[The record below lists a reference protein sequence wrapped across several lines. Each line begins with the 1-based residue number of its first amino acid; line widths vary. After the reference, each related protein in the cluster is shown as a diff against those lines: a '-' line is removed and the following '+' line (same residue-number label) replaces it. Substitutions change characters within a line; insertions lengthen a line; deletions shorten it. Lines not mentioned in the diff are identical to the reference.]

1 MSFFSHRRTLR
12 RATLFASTVSLLPL
26 LAPGSA
32 WADDAATEVSSVTVR
47 GARGGYGVE
56 QTRTA
61 TKTATALID
70 TPQAVSVVTRE
81 LIDDQA
87 MQGMADV
94 VRYMP
99 GVGMAQ
105 GEGNRNAPIMRGV
118 SSTANFFVDGVR
130 DDVEYFRDL
139 YNIDRVEA
147 MKGPN
152 AMIFGRGGGGG
163 ILNRVTRQADGSQ
176 GGELVLQGGSWNSR
190 RVTGDLRQPLN
201 ERFSLRATGVYEN
214 SDSYRDGVRLER
226 YGVNPTARLVLSE
239 RTTVRLSY
247 EYFTYDMVADRGIPS
262 FQGRPVRTARSTFFG
277 DPDGSPTGATI
288 KVASGV
294 IEHEFGGVS
303 LRNVTSFGDYDKA
316 YQNVY
321 PGAVNAAGTAVS
333 LSAYNN
339 ATQRENLFN
348 QTDLTWSAATGP
360 IGHKL
365 LLGAEFGRQ
374 TTNNFR
380 QTGYF
385 TGVGPAVTTITLPLA
400 SPTVSVPVSY
410 RQSAT
415 DADNHGVAKIAAA
428 YAQDQIQLT
437 GRLQAIIGLRYDRF
451 DVNFRNNRTGA
462 VFATQDEL
470 WSPRA
475 GLVFKPVEPLALYAS
490 YSRSYLPR
498 AGDQLSSLSLSN
510 QALDPERFVNRE
522 VGVKWDL
529 RSDFSLT
536 AAVYQLDRE
545 NVAAT
550 DPADP
555 TRLVLVKGQRSKGV
569 ELGAEGVV
577 RPGWTL
583 VGGYAY
589 QDGEITQ
596 TQSATVRAGARL
608 AQLPR
613 HSASLWN
620 RVDMTPRLGLGLGV
634 IYRSAMFAS
643 TDNTV
648 TLPGFT
654 RLDAALYYK
663 VSDQVSAQ
671 LNVENIFDKGY
682 YAAANSNTNITPG
695 SPRAVRLSLRLSY

>member
-1 MSFFSHRRTLR
+1 VSFSLRRTIR

-26 LAPGSA
+26 LAPSLA

-139 YNIDRVEA
+139 YNVDRVEA
-147 MKGPN
+147 IKGPN

-163 ILNRVTRQADGSQ
+163 ILNRVTRQADGTQ
-176 GGELVLQGGSWNSR
+176 GGELVLQGGAWNTR
-190 RVTGDLRQPLN
+190 RVTGDLRPPLT
-201 ERFSLRATGVYEN
+201 ERVALRVTGVYEN
-214 SDSYRDGVRLER
+214 SDSYRDGVGLER
-226 YGVNPTARLVLSE
+226 YGVNPTARLELSE
-239 RTTVRLSY
+239 RTTIRLSY

-262 FQGRPVRTARSTFFG
+262 FLGRPVRTARSTFFG

-294 IEHEFGGVS
+294 IEHDFGGVS

-339 ATQRENLFN
+339 ATRRENLFN

-374 TTNNFR
+374 STDNFR

-385 TGVGPAVTTITLPLA
+385 TGVGPTVTTITVPLA

-437 GRLQAIIGLRYDRF
+437 RRLQAIVGLRYDRF

-462 VFATQDEL
+462 VFATQDKL

-510 QALDPERFVNRE
+510 QALDPERFINRE
-522 VGVKWDL
+522 VGVKWDI
-529 RSDFSLT
+529 RADFSLT
-536 AAVYQLDRE
+536 AALYQLDRE

-608 AQLPR
+608 AQLPK

-620 RVDMTPRLGLGLGV
+620 RVDVTPRLGLGLGV

-654 RLDAALYYK
+654 RVDAALYYK

>member
-1 MSFFSHRRTLR
+1 MSFSLR
-12 RATLFASTVSLLPL
+12 RAVRRATPFASTVSLLPL
-26 LAPGSA
+26 LAPGLA

-56 QTRTA
+56 ETRTA

-70 TPQAVSVVTRE
+70 TPQAVSVVTRA

-139 YNIDRVEA
+139 YNVERVEA

-163 ILNRVTRQADGSQ
+163 ILNRVTRQADGTQ
-176 GGELVLQGGSWNSR
+176 GGEFVLQGGSWNNR

-201 ERFSLRATGVYEN
+201 ERVSLRATGVYEN

-226 YGVNPTARLVLSE
+226 YGVNPTARLVLNE
-239 RTTVRLSY
+239 GTTVRLSY

-262 FQGRPVRTARSTFFG
+262 FQGRPVRTPPSTFFG
-277 DPDGSPTGATI
+277 DPEGSPTGATI

-294 IEHEFGGVS
+294 IEHDFGGVG

-339 ATQRENLFN
+339 ATRRENLFN

-360 IGHKL
+360 VDHKL

-374 TTNNFR
+374 RTDNFR

-385 TGVGPAVTTITLPLA
+385 TGIGPTVTTITVPLA
-400 SPTVSVPVSY
+400 APTVSVPVTY

-437 GRLQAIIGLRYDRF
+437 RRLQAIVGLRYDRF

-462 VFATQDEL
+462 VFATSDKL

-475 GLVFKPVEPLALYAS
+475 GLVFKPVEALALYAS

-510 QALDPERFVNRE
+510 QALAPERFINQE

-529 RSDFSLT
+529 RPDFSLT
-536 AAVYQLDRE
+536 AAIYQLDRE

-620 RVDMTPRLGLGLGV
+620 RVEVTPRLGLGLGV
-634 IYRSAMFAS
+634 IYRSAIFAS

-654 RLDAALYYK
+654 RVDAALYYQ
-663 VSDQVSAQ
+663 VSDRVSAQ
-671 LNVENIFDKGY
+671 LNAENLFDTGY

>member
-1 MSFFSHRRTLR
+1 MSFSLRRAVR

-26 LAPGSA
+26 LAPGLA
-32 WADDAATEVSSVTVR
+32 LADDAATEVSSVMVR
-47 GARGGYGVE
+47 GARSGYGVE
-56 QTRTA
+56 VTRTA
-61 TKTATALID
+61 TKTATALMD

-99 GVGMAQ
+99 GVGMTQ

-139 YNIDRVEA
+139 YNVDRVEA
-147 MKGPN
+147 LKGPN

-163 ILNRVTRQADGSQ
+163 VLNRVTRQADGTE
-176 GGELVLQGGSWNSR
+176 GGELVLQGGSWNNR

-201 ERFSLRATGVYEN
+201 ERVSLRATGVYEN

-239 RTTVRLSY
+239 QTTVRLSY

-294 IEHEFGGVS
+294 IEHDFGGVS

-321 PGAVNAAGTAVS
+321 PGAVNATGTAVS

-339 ATQRENLFN
+339 ATRRENLFN

-360 IGHKL
+360 VDHKL

-374 TTNNFR
+374 TTDNFR

-385 TGVGPAVTTITLPLA
+385 TGVGPAVTTITVPLA
-400 SPTVSVPVSY
+400 SSTVSVPVTY

-437 GRLQAIIGLRYDRF
+437 GRLQAILGLRYDRF
-451 DVNFRNNRTGA
+451 QVDFRNNRTGA
-462 VFATQDEL
+462 MFATQDKL

-475 GLVFKPVEPLALYAS
+475 GLVFKPVDVLALYAS

-529 RSDFSLT
+529 RPDFSLT
-536 AAVYQLDRE
+536 AAVYQLDRG
-545 NVAAT
+545 NVAVT

-608 AQLPR
+608 AQLPK

-620 RVDMTPRLGLGLGV
+620 RVDVTPRLGLGLGV

-654 RLDAALYYK
+654 RVDGALYYK

-671 LNVENIFDKGY
+671 LNVENLFDKRY
-682 YAAANSNTNITPG
+682 YASANSNTNITPG
-695 SPRAVRLSLRLSY
+695 SPRAVRLSLRLTY

>member
-1 MSFFSHRRTLR
+1 MSFSLRRAVR

-26 LAPGSA
+26 LAPGLA
-32 WADDAATEVSSVTVR
+32 RADDAATEVSSVTVR
-47 GARGGYGVE
+47 GARDGYGVE

-87 MQGMADV
+87 MQGIADV

-99 GVGMAQ
+99 GVAMAQ

-139 YNIDRVEA
+139 YNVERVEA

-163 ILNRVTRQADGSQ
+163 ILNRVTRQADGTQ
-176 GGELVLQGGSWNSR
+176 GGELVIQGGSWNNR
-190 RVTGDLRQPLN
+190 RVTGDLRHALN
-201 ERFSLRATGVYEN
+201 EQVSLRATGVYEN

-226 YGVNPTARLVLSE
+226 YGVNPTARLVLNE
-239 RTTVRLSY
+239 GTTVRLSY

-262 FQGRPVRTARSTFFG
+262 FQGRPVRTPPSTFFG
-277 DPDGSPTGATI
+277 DPEGSPTGATI

-294 IEHEFGGVS
+294 IEHDFGGVS
-303 LRNVTSFGDYDKA
+303 LRNVTSLGDYDKA

-339 ATQRENLFN
+339 ATRRENLFN
-348 QTDLTWSAATGP
+348 QTDLTWSVATGP
-360 IGHKL
+360 VDHKL

-374 TTNNFR
+374 RTDNFR

-385 TGVGPAVTTITLPLA
+385 TGIGPTLTTITVPLA
-400 SPTVSVPVSY
+400 APTVSVPVTY

-437 GRLQAIIGLRYDRF
+437 RRLQAMVGLRYDRF

-462 VFATQDEL
+462 VFATSDKL

-475 GLVFKPVEPLALYAS
+475 GLVFKPAETLALYAS

-498 AGDQLSSLSLSN
+498 AGDQLSSLSLAN
-510 QALDPERFVNRE
+510 QALAPERFINQE

-529 RSDFSLT
+529 RPDFSL
-536 AAVYQLDRE
+536 AAALYQLDRE
-545 NVAAT
+545 NVAVT

-620 RVDMTPRLGLGLGV
+620 RVEVTPRLGLGLGV
-634 IYRSAMFAS
+634 IYRSAIFAS

-654 RLDAALYYK
+654 RVDAALYYQ

-671 LNVENIFDKGY
+671 LNVENLFDTGY

>member
-1 MSFFSHRRTLR
+1 VSFSLRRTIR

-26 LAPGSA
+26 LAPSLA

-139 YNIDRVEA
+139 YNVDRVEA
-147 MKGPN
+147 IKGPN

-163 ILNRVTRQADGSQ
+163 ILNRVTRQADGTQ
-176 GGELVLQGGSWNSR
+176 GGELVLQGGAWNTR
-190 RVTGDLRQPLN
+190 RVTGDLRPPLT
-201 ERFSLRATGVYEN
+201 ERVALRVTGVYEN
-214 SDSYRDGVRLER
+214 SDSYRDGVGLER
-226 YGVNPTARLVLSE
+226 YGVNPTARLELSE
-239 RTTVRLSY
+239 RTTIRLSY

-262 FQGRPVRTARSTFFG
+262 FLGRPVRTARSTFFG

-294 IEHEFGGVS
+294 IEHDFGGVS

-339 ATQRENLFN
+339 ATRRENLFN

-374 TTNNFR
+374 STDNFR

-385 TGVGPAVTTITLPLA
+385 TGVGPTVTTITVPLA

-437 GRLQAIIGLRYDRF
+437 RRLQAIVGLRYDRF

-462 VFATQDEL
+462 VFATQDKL

-510 QALDPERFVNRE
+510 QALDPERFINRE
-522 VGVKWDL
+522 VGVKWDI
-529 RSDFSLT
+529 RADFSLT
-536 AAVYQLDRE
+536 AALYQLDRE

-596 TQSATVRAGARL
+596 TQSAPVRAGARL
-608 AQLPR
+608 AQLPK

-620 RVDMTPRLGLGLGV
+620 RVDVTPRLGLGLGV

-654 RLDAALYYK
+654 RVDAALYYK

>member
-1 MSFFSHRRTLR
+1 MSFSLR
-12 RATLFASTVSLLPL
+12 RAVRRATPLASTVSLLPL
-26 LAPGSA
+26 LAPGLA
-32 WADDAATEVSSVTVR
+32 WADDATTEVSSVTVR

-139 YNIDRVEA
+139 YNVERVEA

-163 ILNRVTRQADGSQ
+163 ILNRVTRQADGTQ
-176 GGELVLQGGSWNSR
+176 GGELVLQGGSWNNR
-190 RVTGDLRQPLN
+190 RITGDLRQPLN
-201 ERFSLRATGVYEN
+201 ERVWLRATGVYEN

-226 YGVNPTARLVLSE
+226 YGVNPTARLVLNE

-262 FQGRPVRTARSTFFG
+262 FQGRPVRTPPSTFFG
-277 DPDGSPTGATI
+277 DPAGSPTGATI

-294 IEHEFGGVS
+294 IEHDFGGVS

-321 PGAVNAAGTAVS
+321 PGAVNATGTAVS

-339 ATQRENLFN
+339 ATRRENLFN

-360 IGHKL
+360 VGHKL

-374 TTNNFR
+374 RTDNFR

-385 TGVGPAVTTITLPLA
+385 TGVGPTVTTITVPLA
-400 SPTVSVPVSY
+400 APTVSVPVTY

-437 GRLQAIIGLRYDRF
+437 GRLQAIVGLRYDRF

-462 VFATQDEL
+462 VFATSDKL

-510 QALDPERFVNRE
+510 QALDPERFINRE

-529 RSDFSLT
+529 RPDFSLT
-536 AAVYQLDRE
+536 AALYQLDRE

-569 ELGAEGVV
+569 EIGAEGVV

-620 RVDMTPRLGLGLGV
+620 RVEVTPRLGLGLGV
-634 IYRSAMFAS
+634 IYRSAIFAS

-648 TLPGFT
+648 TLPSFT
-654 RLDAALYYK
+654 RVDAALYYR

-671 LNVENIFDKGY
+671 LNVENVFDTGY

>member
-1 MSFFSHRRTLR
+1 MSFSFRRAVR

-26 LAPGSA
+26 LAPGLA

-70 TPQAVSVVTRE
+70 TPQAVSVVTRA

-139 YNIDRVEA
+139 YNVERVEA

-163 ILNRVTRQADGSQ
+163 ILNRVTRQADGTQ
-176 GGELVLQGGSWNSR
+176 GGELALQGGSWNNR

-201 ERFSLRATGVYEN
+201 ERVSLRATGVYED

-226 YGVNPTARLVLSE
+226 YGVNPTARLVLNE

-247 EYFTYDMVADRGIPS
+247 EYFTYDMVADRGIPL

-277 DPDGSPTGATI
+277 DPAGSPTGATI
-288 KVASGV
+288 KVASSV
-294 IEHEFGGVS
+294 IEHDFGGVS

-333 LSAYNN
+333 LSAYDN
-339 ATQRENLFN
+339 ATRRENLFN

-360 IGHKL
+360 VGHKL

-374 TTNNFR
+374 RTDNFR

-385 TGVGPAVTTITLPLA
+385 TGLGPTVTTITVPLA
-400 SPTVSVPVSY
+400 NPTVSVPVTY

-437 GRLQAIIGLRYDRF
+437 RRLQAIVGLRYDRF
-451 DVNFRNNRTGA
+451 DVNFRNNRSGA
-462 VFATQDEL
+462 VFATSDKL

-510 QALDPERFVNRE
+510 QALDPERFINRE

-529 RSDFSLT
+529 RPDFSLT
-536 AAVYQLDRE
+536 AAIYQLDRE

-577 RPGWTL
+577 RPGWSL

-608 AQLPR
+608 AQLPK

-620 RVDMTPRLGLGLGV
+620 RVDVTPRLGLGLGV
-634 IYRSAMFAS
+634 IYRSAIFAS

-654 RLDAALYYK
+654 RVDAALYYN

-671 LNVENIFDKGY
+671 LNVENIFDTGY

>member
-1 MSFFSHRRTLR
+1 M
-12 RATLFASTVSLLPL
+12 
-26 LAPGSA
+26 
-32 WADDAATEVSSVTVR
+32 
-47 GARGGYGVE
+47 RGGYGVQ

-61 TKTATALID
+61 TKTDTALID
-70 TPQAVSVVTRE
+70 TPQAVSVVTRD

-99 GVGMAQ
+99 GVAMAQ

-118 SSTANFFVDGVR
+118 NSTANFFVDGVR

-139 YNIDRVEA
+139 YNVDRVEA
-147 MKGPN
+147 LKGPN

-163 ILNRVTRQADGSQ
+163 VLNRVTRQADGTQ
-176 GGELVLQGGSWNSR
+176 GGELVLQGGSWNNR

-201 ERFSLRATGVYEN
+201 EVFSLRATGVYEN
-214 SDSYRDGVRLER
+214 SNSYRDGVRLER
-226 YGVNPTARLVLSE
+226 YGVNPSGRLVLSE

-247 EYFTYDMVADRGIPS
+247 EYFTYDTVADRGVPS

-294 IEHEFGGVS
+294 IEHDFGGVS
-303 LRNVTSFGDYDKA
+303 VRNVTSFGDYDKA

-321 PGAVNAAGTAVS
+321 PGAVNAAGTTVS

-348 QTDLTWSAATGP
+348 QTDLSWSAATGA
-360 IGHKL
+360 IGHRL

-374 TTNNFR
+374 TTDNFR

-385 TGVGPAVTTITLPLA
+385 TGVGPAVTSITAPLA
-400 SPTVSVPVSY
+400 SPTVSIPVTY

-437 GRLQAIIGLRYDRF
+437 DRLQAIVGLRYDRL
-451 DVNFRNNRTGA
+451 DVTFRNNRTGA
-462 VFATQDEL
+462 VFATEDKL

-475 GLVFKPVEPLALYAS
+475 GLVFKPAEPLALYAS

-510 QALDPERFVNRE
+510 QALDPERFINRE
-522 VGVKWDL
+522 LGIKWDL
-529 RSDFSLT
+529 RTDFSLT

-545 NVAAT
+545 NVTAT
-550 DPADP
+550 DPTDP
-555 TRLVLVKGQRSKGV
+555 TRLMLVKGQRSEGL

-589 QDGEITQ
+589 QDGEISQ
-596 TQSATVRAGARL
+596 TQSATARGGARL

-620 RVDMTPRLGLGLGV
+620 RVDVAPRLALGVGV

-648 TLPGFT
+648 RLPGFT
-654 RLDAALYYK
+654 RVDAALYYK
-663 VSDQVSAQ
+663 VSDQVAAQ

-682 YAAANSNTNITPG
+682 YASANSNTNITPG

>member
-1 MSFFSHRRTLR
+1 VSFSFPRAVR
-12 RATLFASTVSLLPL
+12 RATLFASTASLLPL
-26 LAPGSA
+26 LAPGLA

-70 TPQAVSVVTRE
+70 TPQAVSVVTRA

-139 YNIDRVEA
+139 YNVERVEA

-163 ILNRVTRQADGSQ
+163 ILNRVTRQADGTQS
-176 GGELVLQGGSWNSR
+176 GEFVLQGGSWNNR
-190 RVTGDLRQPLN
+190 RVTGDLRLPMN
-201 ERFSLRATGVYEN
+201 ERVSLRATGVYEN

-226 YGVNPTARLVLSE
+226 YGVNPTARLVLNE
-239 RTTVRLSY
+239 GTTLRLSY

-262 FQGRPVRTARSTFFG
+262 FQGRPVSTPPSTFFG
-277 DPDGSPTGATI
+277 DPEGSPTGATI

-294 IEHEFGGVS
+294 IEHDFGGVT

-339 ATQRENLFN
+339 ATRRENLFN

-360 IGHKL
+360 VGHKL

-374 TTNNFR
+374 RTDNFR

-385 TGVGPAVTTITLPLA
+385 TSVGPTVTTITVPLA
-400 SPTVSVPVSY
+400 APTVSVPVIY

-437 GRLQAIIGLRYDRF
+437 RRLQAIVGLRYDRF

-462 VFATQDEL
+462 AFATSDKL

-475 GLVFKPVEPLALYAS
+475 GLVFKPMEALALYAS

-510 QALDPERFVNRE
+510 QALDPERFINQE

-529 RSDFSLT
+529 RPDFSLT
-536 AAVYQLDRE
+536 AAIYQLDRE
-545 NVAAT
+545 NVAVT

-583 VGGYAY
+583 VGGFAY
-589 QDGEITQ
+589 QDGEITE

-620 RVDMTPRLGLGLGV
+620 RVEVTPRLGLGLGV
-634 IYRSAMFAS
+634 IYRSAIFAS

-654 RLDAALYYK
+654 RVDAALYYR

-682 YAAANSNTNITPG
+682 YASSHSNTNITPG

>member
-1 MSFFSHRRTLR
+1 VSFSLRRTVR

-26 LAPGSA
+26 LAPGLA

-61 TKTATALID
+61 AKTATALID

-81 LIDDQA
+81 LIEDQA

-118 SSTANFFVDGVR
+118 NSTANFFVDGVR

-139 YNIDRVEA
+139 YNVDRVEA

-163 ILNRVTRQADGSQ
+163 ILNRVTRQADGTQ
-176 GGELVLQGGSWNSR
+176 GGELVLQGGSWNNR

-201 ERFSLRATGVYEN
+201 ERLSLRATGVYEN

-226 YGVNPTARLVLSE
+226 YGVNPTARLDLSE

-247 EYFTYDMVADRGIPS
+247 EYFTYNMVADRGIPS

-288 KVASGV
+288 KVAIGV
-294 IEHEFGGVS
+294 IEHDFGGVS

-321 PGAVNAAGTAVS
+321 PGPVNPAGAAVS

-374 TTNNFR
+374 TTDNFR

-385 TGVGPAVTTITLPLA
+385 TGVGPAVTTITVPLA

-428 YAQDQIQLT
+428 YAQDQIQVT
-437 GRLQAIIGLRYDRF
+437 GRLQAIVGLRYDRF
-451 DVNFRNNRTGA
+451 DVNFRNNWTGA
-462 VFATQDEL
+462 VFATQDKL

-475 GLVFKPVEPLALYAS
+475 GLVFKPMK
-490 YSRSYLPR
+490 RSPSMP
-498 AGDQLSSLSLSN
+498 A
-510 QALDPERFVNRE
+510 
-522 VGVKWDL
+522 
-529 RSDFSLT
+529 T
-536 AAVYQLDRE
+536 AAPICR
-545 NVAAT
+545 APAT
-550 DPADP
+550 
-555 TRLVLVKGQRSKGV
+555 
-569 ELGAEGVV
+569 
-577 RPGWTL
+577 
-583 VGGYAY
+583 
-589 QDGEITQ
+589 
-596 TQSATVRAGARL
+596 
-608 AQLPR
+608 
-613 HSASLWN
+613 N
-620 RVDMTPRLGLGLGV
+620 
-634 IYRSAMFAS
+634 
-643 TDNTV
+643 
-648 TLPGFT
+648 
-654 RLDAALYYK
+654 
-663 VSDQVSAQ
+663 
-671 LNVENIFDKGY
+671 
-682 YAAANSNTNITPG
+682 
-695 SPRAVRLSLRLSY
+695 

>member
-1 MSFFSHRRTLR
+1 MSFSHRRTIR
-12 RATLFASTVSLLPL
+12 RATLFASTVWLLPL
-26 LAPGSA
+26 LAPGLA

-70 TPQAVSVVTRE
+70 TPQAVSVVTRA

-139 YNIDRVEA
+139 YNVERVEA

-163 ILNRVTRQADGSQ
+163 ILNRVTRQADGTQ
-176 GGELVLQGGSWNSR
+176 GGELVLQGGSWNNR
-190 RVTGDLRQPLN
+190 RVTGDLRQPLT

-239 RTTVRLSY
+239 RTTLRLGY

-262 FQGRPVRTARSTFFG
+262 FLGRPVRTARSTFFG
-277 DPDGSPTGATI
+277 DPSGSPTGATI

-294 IEHEFGGVS
+294 IEHDFGGVS

-348 QTDLTWSAATGP
+348 QTDLTWSAATGR

-374 TTNNFR
+374 TTDNFR

-385 TGVGPAVTTITLPLA
+385 TGVGPAVTTITVPLA
-400 SPTVSVPVSY
+400 APTVSVPVTY

-437 GRLQAIIGLRYDRF
+437 GRLQAIVGLRYDRF

-462 VFATQDEL
+462 VFATSDKL

-475 GLVFKPVEPLALYAS
+475 GLVFKLVEPLALYAS

-510 QALDPERFVNRE
+510 QALDPERFINRE

-529 RSDFSLT
+529 RPDFSLT

-550 DPADP
+550 DPGDP

-608 AQLPR
+608 AQLPK

-620 RVDMTPRLGLGLGV
+620 RVDVAPRLALGLGV
-634 IYRSAMFAS
+634 IYRSAIFAS

-654 RLDAALYYK
+654 RVDAALYYQ

-671 LNVENIFDKGY
+671 LNVENVFDKGY
-682 YAAANSNTNITPG
+682 YAAANSNSNITPG

>member
-1 MSFFSHRRTLR
+1 VSFSLRRAVR

-26 LAPGSA
+26 LAPGLA
-32 WADDAATEVSSVTVR
+32 RADDAATEVSSVTVR
-47 GARGGYGVE
+47 GARDGYGVE

-99 GVGMAQ
+99 GVAMAQ

-139 YNIDRVEA
+139 YNVERVEA

-163 ILNRVTRQADGSQ
+163 ILNRVTRQADGTQ
-176 GGELVLQGGSWNSR
+176 GGELVIQGGSWNNR
-190 RVTGDLRQPLN
+190 RVTGDLRHALN
-201 ERFSLRATGVYEN
+201 EQVSLRATGVYEN

-226 YGVNPTARLVLSE
+226 YGVNPTARLVLNE

-277 DPDGSPTGATI
+277 DPAGSPTGATI

-294 IEHEFGGVS
+294 IEHDFGGVS

-339 ATQRENLFN
+339 ATRRENLFN

-360 IGHKL
+360 VGHKL
-365 LLGAEFGRQ
+365 LLGAEVGRQ
-374 TTNNFR
+374 RTDNFR

-385 TGVGPAVTTITLPLA
+385 TGIGPTVTTITVPLA
-400 SPTVSVPVSY
+400 APTVSVPVTY

-415 DADNHGVAKIAAA
+415 DADNHGVAEIAGA

-437 GRLQAIIGLRYDRF
+437 RRLQAIVGLRYDRF

-462 VFATQDEL
+462 VFATSDKL

-510 QALDPERFVNRE
+510 QALDPERFINRE
-522 VGVKWDL
+522 VGVKWNLRPDL
-529 RSDFSLT
+529 SLT
-536 AAVYQLDRE
+536 AAIYQLDRE

-550 DPADP
+550 DPVDP

-620 RVDMTPRLGLGLGV
+620 RVEVTPRLGLGLGV
-634 IYRSAMFAS
+634 IYRSAIFAS
-643 TDNTV
+643 TDNAV

-654 RLDAALYYK
+654 RVDAALYYQ

-671 LNVENIFDKGY
+671 LNVENIFDTSY

>member
-1 MSFFSHRRTLR
+1 VSFFSHRLTLR

-385 TGVGPAVTTITLPLA
+385 TGVGPAVTTITVPLA

-451 DVNFRNNRTGA
+451 DVNFRNNRSGA

-529 RSDFSLT
+529 RPDFSLT

-555 TRLVLVKGQRSKGV
+555 TRLVLVKGQRSKGM

-654 RLDAALYYK
+654 RVDAALYYK